1 MVYDGDGLYS
11 VKLEV
16 PDPELSDVALELL
29 VAVSPVDGV
38 PLELLRV
45 DGRI

>member
-11 VKLEV
+11 LKVEV

-29 VAVSPVDGV
+29 VASSLTDGL
-38 PLELLRV
+38 PLELPRV